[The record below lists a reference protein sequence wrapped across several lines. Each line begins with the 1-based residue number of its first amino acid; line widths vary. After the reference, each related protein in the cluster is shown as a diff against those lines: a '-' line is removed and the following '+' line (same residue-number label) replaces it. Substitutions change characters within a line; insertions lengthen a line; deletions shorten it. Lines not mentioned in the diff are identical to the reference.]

1 MARAFLSKVTSR
13 SKDSAQQWQPPEELA
28 PVALPGQDKL
38 SGGQGP
44 PGPAHIPVL
53 SDVGPRPSGPQR
65 GH

>member
-1 MARAFLSKVTSR
+1 MAKAFLSKVTSR

-44 PGPAHIPVL
+44 QVL
-53 SDVGPRPSGPQR
+53 PTFQCYLM
-65 GH
+65 